1 MSLRP
6 ITLRGVASLVIGFGW
21 ASLAGFAAGMELA
34 HARLEAVLKSRVS
47 EGRVDYAGLKSHPTE
62 LDRYLESLAQ
72 TDRAEFN
79 AWPEADRL
87 AFLINAYNAYTLR
100 LIRDHYP
107 LRSIR
112 DIGNLLKGPWD
123 QPVVRIYGE
132 TLSLDALEHQVIRRD
147 YREPR
152 IHFALVCAAKG
163 CPPLRA
169 EAYVG
174 ARLETQLNDQTRA
187 FLADSSK
194 NRVEVA
200 TKTVFLSPIFKW
212 YQEDF
217 DRHAGSVLAALKPH
231 WPELPA
237 TTDGF
242 RIRYTEYDWTL
253 NDRPSGRTS
262 P

>member
-1 MSLRP
+1 MTRFRP
-6 ITLRGVASLVIGFGW
+6 IHRLGVLLRIACVVSSAAVAAPFDPGHPLWDATLKRHVRAD
-21 ASLAGFAAGMELA
+21 
-34 HARLEAVLKSRVS
+34 
-47 EGRVDYAGLKSHPTE
+47 RVDYAALKAEPGP
-62 LDRYLESLAQ
+62 LNAYLAQ
-72 TDRAEFN
+72 VSAVASEEFSRWSEPDRI
-79 AWPEADRL
+79 
-87 AFLINAYNAYTLR
+87 AFLSNAYNAYTVR
-100 LIRDHYP
+100 LIIDHYP
-107 LRSIR
+107 VKSIR
-112 DIGNLLKGPWD
+112 EIGSLLKGPWE
-123 QPVVRIYGE
+123 QRVVQLFGE
-132 TLSLDALEHQVIRRD
+132 NRTLDDLEHKILRAE
-147 YREPR
+147 YPEPR

-174 ARLETQLNDQTRA
+174 ARLETQLNDQARA

-212 YQEDF
+212 YQVDF

>member
-1 MSLRP
+1 MSQIPIKLR
-6 ITLRGVASLVIGFGW
+6 IVASLVIGLTW
-21 ASLAGFAAGMELA
+21 ASLAGFAAGMDLT
-34 HARLEAVLKSRVS
+34 HGQLDAVLKSRVS
-47 EGRVDYAGLKSHPTE
+47 EGRVDYSGLKSQPAE
-62 LDRYLESLAQ
+62 LDRYLDSLAQ
-72 TDRAEFN
+72 TSWSEFKDWQ
-79 AWPEADRL
+79 ASDRL
-87 AFLINAYNAYTLR
+87 AFLLNAYNAYTLR

-107 LRSIR
+107 LTSIR

-132 TLSLDALEHQVIRRD
+132 TLSLDTLEHQLIRRN

-169 EAYVG
+169 EAFVG
-174 ARLETQLNDQTRA
+174 ARLEAQLNEQSQA
-187 FLADSSK
+187 FLRDTSK
-194 NRVEVA
+194 NRIEVEA
-200 TKTVFLSPIFKW
+200 KTIFLSPIFKW

-231 WPELPA
+231 WPELP
-237 TTDGF
+237 TVTDGF
-242 RIRYTEYDWTL
+242 RIRFTEYDWTL
-253 NDRPSGRTS
+253 NDRPSGHTS